1 MQAVNYI
8 LLVEILDKSELISS
22 ILALVRKPVECKIV
36 LEERKLFSFNFN
48 KIVSTGKEEIL
59 RFLEILSVT

>member
-8 LLVEILDKSELISS
+8 LLVEISDKSELISL
-22 ILALVRKPVECKIV
+22 ILALVRKPVECKTV
-36 LEERKLFSFNFN
+36 LEERKLFSFNFDN
-48 KIVSTGKEEIL
+48 MVSTGKEEIL